1 MKATKTKL
9 FLFLACI
16 PVFIH
21 FCLLQQTLINYPHWG
36 DDFLFLELLDY
47 AKSHSIAETFVALF
61 TPHNQ
66 IHIIAWAKSIVLLSS
81 LFSGPLNFKILTIL
95 ANAQWLAILY
105 LLYRY
110 VKHKQY
116 PSGHFVGIAFCL
128 LAPFANLDSYSL
140 LGSLSHTSSLL
151 FMLGIAYLI
160 ETDEKKPLL
169 VFLFMAYPLVLTE
182 GWVML
187 VVGST
192 ILLYNKHPYARII
205 SSLSV
210 LGLIFFAF
218 HLSQQ
223 PSSTKFTLGLLATI
237 PKAFFTFLGNFA
249 WPISDSYRN
258 LINASSGIFILFI
271 SLLFF
276 WKQRGSR
283 QVTRIPLPYII
294 WLQILATAFMV
305 CLGRGGENLETLV
318 LSERFYPYST
328 MALISTYLIVIPYF
342 KDKVLIGFSIIYFIG
357 SFILFMPEGQ
367 QLNSRLQSDIT
378 NAIQQDA
385 SLSYPVP
392 TSSFRLINDETIFHG
407 EPNDLLAIQLP
418 KVSDDKKIEYTDNL
432 GELKLQIED
441 KNQINDQRWLVI
453 QSKAKAD
460 SIFFAPF
467 FLDKA
472 KKPKIIHFNS
482 LQLTDLRRKN
492 LWLFTKYENGKTQ
505 TNYIGSIN

>member
-1 MKATKTKL
+1 
-9 FLFLACI
+9 
-16 PVFIH
+16 
-21 FCLLQQTLINYPHWG
+21 
-36 DDFLFLELLDY
+36 
-47 AKSHSIAETFVALF
+47 
-61 TPHNQ
+61 
-66 IHIIAWAKSIVLLSS
+66 
-81 LFSGPLNFKILTIL
+81 
-95 ANAQWLAILY
+95 
-105 LLYRY
+105 
-110 VKHKQY
+110 
-116 PSGHFVGIAFCL
+116 
-128 LAPFANLDSYSL
+128 
-140 LGSLSHTSSLL
+140 
-151 FMLGIAYLI
+151 
-160 ETDEKKPLL
+160 
-169 VFLFMAYPLVLTE
+169 
-182 GWVML
+182 
-187 VVGST
+187 
-192 ILLYNKHPYARII
+192 
-205 SSLSV
+205 
-210 LGLIFFAF
+210 
-218 HLSQQ
+218 
-223 PSSTKFTLGLLATI
+223 
-237 PKAFFTFLGNFA
+237 
-249 WPISDSYRN
+249 
-258 LINASSGIFILFI
+258 
-271 SLLFF
+271 
-276 WKQRGSR
+276 
-283 QVTRIPLPYII
+283 
-294 WLQILATAFMV
+294 MV

-342 KDKVLIGFSIIYFIG
+342 KDKVPIGSSIIYFIG

-441 KNQINDQRWLVI
+441 KNQIRDQRWLVI

-472 KKPKIIHFNS
+472 KKTKIIHFNS

-505 TNYIGSIN
+505 TNYIGAIN